1 MIIRQPEEQV
11 LENQQKLESL
21 PNNVGKKN
29 QWKQLGKKNMKVNQT
44 QTWTILKDIHVLF
57 TRLQLVLVFSQQ
69 LDNLQTTYSVPVFLL
84 ILKRGIQIIGP

>member
-1 MIIRQPEEQV
+1 MIIWQPEEQV

>member
-29 QWKQLGKKNMKVNQT
+29 LWKQLGKKNMKVNQT